1 LKIPAG
7 QKLVYIVL
15 SSEQD
20 EKQQTRWLGNT
31 LGAADWK
38 ESSLKLFNASSESLG
53 IIAGKKRIQL
63 PQGKAVDFH
72 AGEWSQSFPVKI
84 VRLQPELKTVFSSTW
99 RVSEGCRELCFIGNA
114 NGRGSIKIRSLLE
127 LIVPPPSASRCPRL
141 DSLPICNP

>member
-1 LKIPAG
+1 MKIPAG

-20 EKQQTRWLGNT
+20 EKQQTRWLGNM

-38 ESSLKLFNASSESLG
+38 ERSLKLFNASSESLG

-127 LIVPPPSASRCPRL
+127 LIVPPPSASR
-141 DSLPICNP
+141 